1 MLLLQFHPSG
11 SGADRAGILN
21 VPAQRNEEFGMI
33 RLKMPPMTSRSVAFA
48 GTGLVGAVLTVAAVA
63 PALSHPHVFVA
74 NEAHAVFENG
84 ALTGLRYRWVFDEMY
99 TTSAVEGLDTNKDG
113 KLDASELAE
122 LTKVNME
129 GLKEFDF
136 FTTATMAGQP
146 VVFGDAKD
154 YGMEVVS
161 VDEAPGP
168 QMVAAPVT
176 TPVTTPAEGGASAPA
191 ATQQSQQ
198 QRPGLWARIS
208 GWFSGLFGRAPA
220 STASSAG
227 SNANSGGSG
236 NPGQPAEKAKVLTL
250 TFTLP
255 FKTPIVADT
264 LTSESKGFQF
274 QINDP
279 QMFIWFEPA
288 GPNAI
293 GLAPGAPAGCRHA
306 MVVPHMD
313 EEQKKLA
320 EAFSRVGALAPGGQ
334 GKAIA
339 VICGKP

>member
-1 MLLLQFHPSG
+1 MIGYRMPGMRLR
-11 SGADRAGILN
+11 RA
-21 VPAQRNEEFGMI
+21 
-33 RLKMPPMTSRSVAFA
+33 AFA
-48 GTGLVGAVLTVAAVA
+48 DVALAAAALTVAAVA

-74 NEAHAVFENG
+74 NEAHAVFEDG

-113 KLDASELAE
+113 KLDASELSE

-136 FTTATMAGQP
+136 FTTATMAGLP
-146 VVFGDAKD
+146 VAFGDAKD

-168 QMVAAPVT
+168 QMVAGPVT
-176 TPVTTPAEGGASAPA
+176 TPVTTPATTPAEGSAPA
-191 ATQQSQQ
+191 PASTQPATPP
-198 QRPGLWARIS
+198 RPGLWARIS

-227 SNANSGGSG
+227 GTATPS
-236 NPGQPAEKAKVLTL
+236 QPAEKAKVLTL

-255 FKTPIVADT
+255 FKTPIAADT

-313 EEQKKLA
+313 DEQKKLA
-320 EAFSRVGALAPGGQ
+320 EAFSRVGAVAPGGQ

>member
-1 MLLLQFHPSG
+1 
-11 SGADRAGILN
+11 
-21 VPAQRNEEFGMI
+21 MI
-33 RLKMPPMTSRSVAFA
+33 RLKLPRMTSRS
-48 GTGLVGAVLTVAAVA
+48 AVIASAVMTVAAVV

-113 KLDASELAE
+113 KLDASELSE

-146 VVFGDAKD
+146 VPFGDAKD
-154 YGMEVVS
+154 FGMEVIT

-168 QMVAAPVT
+168 QMVAGPVT
-176 TPVTTPAEGGASAPA
+176 TPVTTPADGNASAPA
-191 ATQQSQQ
+191 STQQSQQ

-208 GWFSGLFGRAPA
+208 GWFSGLFGRAPS
-220 STASSAG
+220 STASTSA
-227 SNANSGGSG
+227 AGGIATP
-236 NPGQPAEKAKVLTL
+236 NQPGEKAKVLTL

-255 FKTPIVADT
+255 FKAPIAADT
-264 LTSESKGFQF
+264 LTSDAKGFQF
-274 QINDP
+274 EINDP

-306 MVVPHMD
+306 MVAPYQT
-313 EEQKKLA
+313 EEQKKLS
-320 EAFSRVGALAPGGQ
+320 EAFSRVGAVAPGGQ
-334 GKAIA
+334 GKAVA